1 MGRKYSFCF
10 LFCKGD
16 KYTMQPIKQVALTC
30 ITHDPTGSLLS
41 TIKELK
47 EELLNLNYDKKYI
60 TISNVTPKEIVKEL
74 EECNFHIN
82 IVEKLGVGNAR
93 RDSLK
98 FVSNYDYYHYCDFD
112 RLLTWIKEY
121 PAELNSF
128 IHNIVDVDYLIIGRT
143 EKAFQ
148 THPEEWQVTESVSNK
163 IMSLQ
168 LEKQVDITA
177 GSCALSKR
185 AIDYI
190 IKYSKCRMTDG
201 EWPMIINTFTD
212 FNISYITVEGLK
224 YVNKLN
230 QDNIVDPIKAW
241 STRLELSYI
250 ISQSILELTKTS

>member
-1 MGRKYSFCF
+1 MK
-10 LFCKGD
+10 LV
-16 KYTMQPIKQVALTC
+16 KQVALTC
-30 ITHDPTGSLLS
+30 ITHDPTGGLLAA
-41 TIKELK
+41 IKELK
-47 EELLNLNYDKKYI
+47 EELLNLNYDEKCI
-60 TISNVTPKEIVKEL
+60 TISNVTPREIVKEL

-82 IVEKLGVGNAR
+82 IVEKSGVGSAR
-93 RDSLK
+93 RDSLN
-98 FVSNYDYYHYCDFD
+98 FVSNYDHDYYHYCDFD

-128 IHNIVDVDYLIIGRT
+128 IQNIVDVDYLIIGRT
-143 EKAFQ
+143 ETAFQ
-148 THPEEWQVTESVSNK
+148 THPEEWQVTETVSNK

-168 LEKQVDITA
+168 LGKEVDITA

-185 AIDYI
+185 AINHI

-212 FNISYITVEGLK
+212 FNIGYMAVDGLK

-230 QDNIVDPIKAW
+230 QDNIMDPIKAW

-250 ISQSILELTKTS
+250 ISQSILEVTKKS

>member
-1 MGRKYSFCF
+1 
-10 LFCKGD
+10 
-16 KYTMQPIKQVALTC
+16 MQPIKQVALTC

-74 EECNFHIN
+74 EECNFHIK

-98 FVSNYDYYHYCDFD
+98 FVSNYDHDYYHYCDFD

-212 FNISYITVEGLK
+212 FNIGYITVEGLK

-230 QDNIVDPIKAW
+230 QDNIVDPIKVW